1 MDSLDLEVLT
11 RARDWLHAG
20 HRVMLATVV
29 RTWGSSPRPPGAL
42 LALRDD
48 GRAVGSV
55 SGGCIEDDL
64 MHRLRRDGLP
74 QQPQSVSYG
83 VSADEARRFGLPCGG
98 TLQLVLEPLAGA
110 AALDPLLER
119 LARNELVTRRLDLA
133 SGHVTLCAGS
143 ADQALHFDGSTLI
156 SVFGPRYRLLLIGAG
171 QLSASLAR
179 IAGAL
184 DFAVTVC
191 DPREEY
197 SDEWTVP
204 GATLTRDMPD
214 DVVVAMRPDA
224 RMAVIALT
232 HDPKLDDLALME
244 ALKTP
249 AFYVAALGSRRNNDV
264 RRERLREF
272 DLDEAQIARLHGPA
286 GLYIGSRTPAE
297 IAVSIA
303 AELVAMKNG
312 AAADSLLTRQRRAAP
327 SILDPLGGRA
337 GPCPAPG
344 VLNVRDAK
352 QALDIAADALSSC
365 AAGRD

>member
-11 RARDWLHAG
+11 RARDWLSAG
-20 HRVMLATVV
+20 HRVVLATVV

-64 MHRLRRDGLP
+64 MHRLRRDGMPAQALA
-74 QQPQSVSYG
+74 VSYG

-98 TLQLVLEPLAGA
+98 TLQLVLEPLHDA
-110 AALDPLLER
+110 AALDALLEP
-119 LARNELVTRRLDLA
+119 LARGELVTRRLDLK
-133 SGHVTLCAGS
+133 SGLATVGVGH
-143 ADQALHFDGSTLI
+143 ADQSLHFDGDTLI
-156 SVFGPRYRLLLIGAG
+156 SVFGPRHRLLIIGAG

-179 IAGAL
+179 IAMTL

-197 SDEWTVP
+197 TEEWSVAGT
-204 GATLTRDMPD
+204 TLTRDMPD
-214 DVVVAMRPDA
+214 DVVIAMQPDA
-224 RMAVIALT
+224 RTAVIALT

-244 ALKTP
+244 ALKSP
-249 AFYVAALGSRRNNDV
+249 AFYVAALGSRHNNDA

-272 DLDEAQIARLHGPA
+272 DVGDAQIERLHGPA

-312 AAADSLLTRQRRAAP
+312 AAADAL
-327 SILDPLGGRA
+327 
-337 GPCPAPG
+337 
-344 VLNVRDAK
+344 LNVRDAK
-352 QALDIAADALSSC
+352 AALDIAADALSSC
-365 AAGRD
+365 AADRN

>member
-11 RARDWLHAG
+11 RARDWLRAG

-64 MHRLRRDGLP
+64 MFRLRRDGLP
-74 QQPQSVSYG
+74 SAAHVVSYG

-98 TLQLVLEPLAGA
+98 TLQLVLEPLTDA
-110 AALDPLLER
+110 AVLDDLLTR
-119 LARNELVTRRLDLA
+119 LGRGELLTRRLDLA
-133 SGHVTLCAGS
+133 SGRATLHAGH
-143 ADQALHFDGSTLI
+143 ADQALHFDGHTLI

-179 IAGAL
+179 IAQSL

-197 SDEWTVP
+197 SDEWAVP
-204 GATLTRDMPD
+204 GSTLSRDMPD
-214 DVVVAMRPDA
+214 DLVIAMQPDA

-249 AFYVAALGSRRNNDV
+249 AFYVAALGSRRNNDA
-264 RRERLREF
+264 RRERLKEF
-272 DLDEAQIARLHGPA
+272 DVSDAQLDRLRGPA

-312 AAADSLLTRQRRAAP
+312 AAADTL
-327 SILDPLGGRA
+327 
-337 GPCPAPG
+337 
-344 VLNVRDAK
+344 LNVRDAK
-352 QALDIAADALSSC
+352 SALDIAADTLSSC
-365 AAGRD
+365 AAGRY

>member
-1 MDSLDLEVLT
+1 MDSLDLDVLT
-11 RARDWLHAG
+11 RARDWLRAG

-64 MHRLRRDGLP
+64 MHRLRRDGMP
-74 QQPQSVSYG
+74 HSAHAVSYG

-98 TLQLVLEPLAGA
+98 TLQLVLEPLADA
-110 AALDPLLER
+110 DADAVDELLAR
-119 LARNELVTRRLDLA
+119 LARGELLTRRLDLA
-133 SGHVTLCAGS
+133 SGRAVLHAGH
-143 ADQALHFDGSTLI
+143 ADQALHFDGHTLI

-179 IAGAL
+179 IAQTL

-197 SDEWTVP
+197 SEEWSVP
-204 GATLTRDMPD
+204 GTTLTRDMPD
-214 DVVVAMRPDA
+214 DVVIAMQPDA
-224 RMAVIALT
+224 RTAVIALT

-244 ALKTP
+244 ALKSP
-249 AFYVAALGSRRNNDV
+249 AFYVAALGSRRNNDA
-264 RRERLREF
+264 RRERLKEF
-272 DLDEAQIARLHGPA
+272 DLGEAQIDRLRGPA

-312 AAADSLLTRQRRAAP
+312 AAADTL
-327 SILDPLGGRA
+327 
-337 GPCPAPG
+337 
-344 VLNVRDAK
+344 LNVRDARA
-352 QALDIAADALSSC
+352 ALDIAADTLSSC
-365 AAGRD
+365 TLSPN